1 MALVD
6 YPSSSSDSEPPSPP
20 PPKRRIP
27 SPSSPSPPAPPAQP
41 RQQQQPTPTTTTAL
55 PPLPPTF
62 HDLYAHT
69 VRQSPVDDPT
79 LHQGRRRTI
88 PHVPGNW
95 PSHLYIEWIPSS
107 AQHSLLSSFLSQLQ
121 AALPEN
127 HVGGLNGFLTSDLGA
142 PLPLHVSLSRP
153 ISLSTAEKDRFLEGL
168 VDRVGRTG
176 LRRFRLGCRGGV
188 EGHRTAESGRS
199 FLVLRVRSGEGTDRG
214 KRRGGGGREEG
225 REEEEDDPPNHN
237 PELTVLLARCNTAVE
252 SYGQPKLYEWADE
265 ARIGDAFHVS
275 IAWSFAEPDEEVRR
289 RTAEVFERVEFRD
302 AIAEM
307 EFEVDG
313 VKAKIG
319 NVVHHIPLARGTK
332 RPRGLFGI

>member
-6 YPSSSSDSEPPSPP
+6 YSSSSSSSSSLDSEPPSPP
-20 PPKRRIP
+20 PAKKRKPSQP
-27 SPSSPSPPAPPAQP
+27 SPSSPLPAPPAQP
-41 RQQQQPTPTTTTAL
+41 TSTTTNPL

-79 LHQGRRRTI
+79 LHQGRRRII

-95 PSHLYIEWIPSS
+95 PSHIYVEWIPLP
-107 AQHSLLSSFLSQLQ
+107 AQHSLLSSFLSKLQ
-121 AALPEN
+121 AALAPE
-127 HVGGLNGFLTSDLGA
+127 VKLNGFLTSDLGA

-153 ISLSTAEKDRFLEGL
+153 FALSTGEKDRFLEGL

-176 LRRFRLGCRGGV
+176 IGRFRLACRGGV
-188 EGHRTAESGRS
+188 EWHRTPDSGRS
-199 FLVLRVRSGEGTDRG
+199 FLVLRVRS
-214 KRRGGGGREEG
+214 REETDKEKREDA
-225 REEEEDDPPNHN
+225 REEERDGDDPINHN

-265 ARIGDAFHVS
+265 SRIGDAFHVS
-275 IAWSFAEPDEEVRR
+275 IAWSFAEPDEELRR
-289 RTAEVFERVEFRD
+289 GTAKVFDRAEFRD
-302 AIAEM
+302 AIVDM
-307 EFEVDG
+307 DFEVDG

-319 NVVHHIPLARGTK
+319 NVVNHIPLAREAK
-332 RPRGLFGI
+332 RSRGLFGI